1 MRPGGSALVTGAGP
15 TGLLLAQLIA
25 SGGGTSVTVADIV
38 GFKLHTASALG
49 IDQTVELTGA
59 TADNVERLLHASPT
73 GDGYGVVVEA
83 TGRTTVGDTCV
94 PLTRNG
100 GTVLI
105 YGVSRP
111 TERLSLSPYEIF
123 RREITIKGTYSEM
136 SSFDAAIAALRNQR
150 VRTKGIIAHRFGL
163 DEFRGRYPDLGRRPH
178 RAQGH
183 PRHQQTQLEACAT

>member
-1 MRPGGSALVTGAGP
+1 VPTRKDPRPATGY
-15 TGLLLAQLIA
+15 
-25 SGGGTSVTVADIV
+25 D
-38 GFKLHTASALG
+38 
-49 IDQTVELTGA
+49 
-59 TADNVERLLHASPT
+59 
-73 GDGYGVVVEA
+73 VVVEA

-105 YGVSRP
+105 SGVSRP

-123 RREITIKGTYSEM
+123 RCEITGTYSEM
-136 SSFDAAIAALRNQR
+136 SSFDAAIAALRKR
-150 VRTKGIIAHRFGL
+150 VRTKGIIAHRFGP
-163 DEFRGRYPDLGRRPH
+163 DEFRDRYPDLGRRPH